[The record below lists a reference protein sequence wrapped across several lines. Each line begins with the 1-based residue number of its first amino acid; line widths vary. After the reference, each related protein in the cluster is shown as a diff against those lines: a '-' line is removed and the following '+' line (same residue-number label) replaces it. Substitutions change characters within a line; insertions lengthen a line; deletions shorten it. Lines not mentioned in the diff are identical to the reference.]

1 MATAPEPVQLERAGA
16 IATIR
21 FNRPEVLNALDEAGA
36 LSFLAAVET
45 VASDPDMRVVVI
57 AGQGRAFMAGGDL
70 GRFHAELDHADQVAD
85 AIIGPFHR
93 ALTLLQS
100 LPVPTIASVQ
110 GAAAGAGMSLA
121 MATDL
126 CIAADSAKFS
136 LAYARIGTSPDGSS
150 TWYLPRL
157 VGLRKAMEIALLAD
171 TIDAAEALRLSLV
184 NFVVPAAD
192 LATETA
198 RLAQRLVS
206 GPTLA
211 YGRIK
216 ALLQASGQRSLP
228 DQLRAEQ
235 ESFAASAG
243 TEDFRAG
250 VTAFVTKQPAVF
262 HGR

>member
-1 MATAPEPVQLERAGA
+1 MATAPEPVLLERAGA
-16 IATIR
+16 VATLR
-21 FNRPEVLNALDEAGA
+21 FNRPDMLNALDEAGA
-36 LSFLAAVET
+36 QAFLAAVET
-45 VASDPDMRVVVI
+45 VANDPAMRVLVI

-70 GRFHAELDHADQVAD
+70 SRFHVDADHADAVAD

-93 ALTLLQS
+93 GLTLLQS
-100 LPVPTIASVQ
+100 LPIPTLASVQ

-126 CIAADSAKFS
+126 CIAADTAKFT

-150 TWYLPRL
+150 TWFLPRL

-171 TIDAAEALRLSLV
+171 SIDAADALRLSLV

-192 LATETA
+192 LVAETA
-198 RLAQRLVS
+198 RLAGRLAA

-216 ALLQASGQRSLP
+216 ALLHASGDRSLP

-235 ESFAASAG
+235 ESFAASAR
-243 TEDFRAG
+243 TDDFRAG
-250 VTAFVTKQPAVF
+250 VAAFFTKQPAVF